1 MDFNS
6 TPIERLWYGCKWLTT
21 AIAFVLSLVFLLWSV
36 AIFVSDRTD
45 YTFGI
50 AFALVSVGLTV
61 YEKNLATTLIEEEKD
76 RKRKLEFFDKEQ
88 NDN

>member
-1 MDFNS
+1 MDFND

-45 YTFGI
+45 YKFGI
-50 AFALVSVGLTV
+50 AFALVSIGLMA
-61 YEKNLATTLIEEEKD
+61 YEKILAKTLAEEEKD
-76 RKRKLEFFDKEQ
+76 RKRKLEFFD
-88 NDN
+88 